1 MSKLPHGGVDR
12 DVAQIPFHRVHHG
25 RGDRGVVVAGPWR
38 GGEPGRGLNPTPG
51 REIGKPVKTQS
62 KNPIESKSLN
72 ERTTVEIRR
81 SAISRGKHAARL
93 YMDSAA
99 ASAQNSENGGKRAR
113 KARTRHRRAWRTVAS
128 SSESDM
134 MSDCKHRSAHTDT
147 SKKSVARGVRVCRK
161 VRSWKNR
168 DKWSKSSCSQVHLH
182 RRLRRRGPL
191 GDRVALREERAR
203 GGVAEPKQP
212 DEVDHQPDARYGHQP
227 VGLHLRRR

>member
-62 KNPIESKSLN
+62 KTPIESKSLN

-113 KARTRHRRAWRTVAS
+113 KWWGTSQKGTCFGARV
-128 SSESDM
+128 EP
-134 MSDCKHRSAHTDT
+134 
-147 SKKSVARGVRVCRK
+147 G
-161 VRSWKNR
+161 
-168 DKWSKSSCSQVHLH
+168 
-182 RRLRRRGPL
+182 
-191 GDRVALREERAR
+191 ER
-203 GGVAEPKQP
+203 GGV
-212 DEVDHQPDARYGHQP
+212 
-227 VGLHLRRR
+227 GLHDRERDLK